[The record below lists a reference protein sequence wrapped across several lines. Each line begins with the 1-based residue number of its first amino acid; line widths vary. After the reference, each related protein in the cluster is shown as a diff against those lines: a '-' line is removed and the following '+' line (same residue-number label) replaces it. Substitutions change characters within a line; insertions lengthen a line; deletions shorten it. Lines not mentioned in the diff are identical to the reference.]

1 MIVAVCVDDHLGM
14 QFNRRRQ
21 SKDAALRAK
30 LLELSGGTLRMSG
43 YSAKQFDCPVYAGED
58 YLSGA
63 QSGEF
68 CFCENTDYLEFA
80 GRIEKLL
87 LFRWNRVYPADV
99 HFTFPGEWRM
109 TAAEEF
115 PGSSHETITMEV
127 YEP

>member
-1 MIVAVCVDDHLGM
+1 MIVAVCVDDNLGI

-30 LLELSGGTLRMSG
+30 LLELSSGALRMSE

-58 YLSGA
+58 YLSDA
-63 QSGEF
+63 QMGEF

-80 GRIEKLL
+80 DQIEKFL

-99 HFTFPGEWRM
+99 HFSFPGEWRLRS
-109 TAAEEF
+109 AEDF
-115 PGSSHETITMEV
+115 PGTSHETITMEV